1 MNDED
6 PVVIEREYKK
16 YMKGESHAFN
26 LYELQCKGLLSV
38 PQVLLVSAA
47 GDVIKEAPEA

>member
-16 YMKGESHAFN
+16 YMKGESHGFN
-26 LYELQCKGLLSV
+26 LYAMQCKGLLSV
-38 PQVLLVSAA
+38 LANYSLSLQL
-47 GDVIKEAPEA
+47 EM